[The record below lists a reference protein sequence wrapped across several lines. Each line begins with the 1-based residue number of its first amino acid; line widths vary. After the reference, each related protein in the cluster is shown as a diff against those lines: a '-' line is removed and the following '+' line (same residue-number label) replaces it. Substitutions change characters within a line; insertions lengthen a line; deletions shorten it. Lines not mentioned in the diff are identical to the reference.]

1 MTKQKSV
8 GMKSQS
14 AHSRWVL
21 ALFILLLLAAFGL
34 RLIDLTDPP
43 LDFHPTR
50 QYRGALIARSI
61 YYQLSPVEDAA
72 EQAQALAAR
81 DSVAE
86 LEPPLIESLVA
97 LGYMITGGEQLW
109 LARVINS
116 LLWLAGA
123 CFIFLLAK
131 RVSSAPSA
139 LLATAFFLFLPF
151 AVAASRSFQPDPLMV
166 VLLAA
171 SAYCA
176 YCWAAEAS
184 PKWALWTG
192 LAAGLAVL
200 VKAVALYYLAGMLLA
215 VVLSRLSLRQALRD
229 RQVWT
234 MAAIAV
240 LLPALYYLPNLSAG
254 GDYIQNWVLRLL
266 PLAFEPA
273 FYVRWLVF
281 LGDLFGLMTLLLAL
295 IGLLLA
301 QRPYRRL
308 LIGLWLGYALYA
320 ITLPHQTL
328 THNYYHLPLV
338 LILALSLAPAIE
350 VLISAVKQRQPIW
363 RWSFVALIVAAIL
376 FNAWISRS
384 NFLGQDHRAE
394 IDYWTQVGAALPT
407 DGKSIGLVQ
416 HYGHLLNY
424 YGRRDVALW
433 PVTSEIQL
441 AALRG
446 NNMDDFEAAFLDRT
460 VGMRYFLVTTFNQLS
475 RQPLLQ
481 AYLADNFAVY
491 ADEPGYRI
499 YDLDSAAGP

>member
-1 MTKQKSV
+1 MSKQTSV
-8 GMKSQS
+8 GTKSS
-14 AHSRWVL
+14 ANGRWVL
-21 ALFILLLLAAFGL
+21 ALLLLLLVAAFGL

-61 YYQLSPVEDAA
+61 YYQLSPVEDPA

-86 LEPPLIESLVA
+86 LEPPILESLVA
-97 LGYMITGGEQLW
+97 LGYVATGGEQLW
-109 LARVINS
+109 LARILNS

-123 CFIFLLAK
+123 YFLYLLAK
-131 RVSSAPSA
+131 RVTSAPSA

-171 SAYCA
+171 SAYSA
-176 YCWAAEAS
+176 YRWSEEAS

-200 VKAVALYYLAGMLLA
+200 VKAVALYYLAGLLLA

-234 MAAIAV
+234 IAAIAV
-240 LLPALYYLPNLSAG
+240 LLPALYYIPNLSAG

-295 IGLLLA
+295 LGVLLA
-301 QRPYRRL
+301 RRPFRRL
-308 LIGLWLGYALYA
+308 LIGLWLGYLVYA

-338 LILALSLAPAIE
+338 LILSLSLVPTIE
-350 VLISAVKQRQPIW
+350 VLLSAIKQRQPIW
-363 RWSFVALIVAAIL
+363 RWSFVALILAAIL
-376 FNAWISRS
+376 FNAWLSRS

-407 DGKSIGLVQ
+407 DGRSIGLVQ

-424 YGRRDVALW
+424 YGRRDIALW

-460 VGMRYFLVTTFNQLS
+460 GGMRYFLVTTFNQLS
-475 RQPLLQ
+475 KQPLLD
-481 AYLADNFAVY
+481 AYLNDNYTIY

-499 YDLDSAAGP
+499 YDLHSAANP